1 MKAVRQGRGVTGLLM
16 LLALAGCSSRS
27 AEPPP
32 PNPDEVRAKIV
43 RLMPATVRDRQG
55 WAGDIYAAFSARR
68 EKYTSDE
75 NLCAVL
81 AVTEQESTYQVDP
94 PVAGLGR
101 IATREVER
109 RAGKLHVPAFLVSSA
124 LNIKSPDGRTYSQ
137 RLAAA
142 RTEKE
147 LSETFDDFIAI
158 VPMGGK
164 LFGGFNP
171 VHTGGPMQ
179 VSIAFAEQHADGY
192 PYPLD
197 GSIRREVFSRR
208 GGMYFGI
215 AHLLGYPADYPAP
228 LYRFADFNAGWYASR
243 NAAFQSAVSRVSGIP
258 LALDGDLIRYGT
270 RTPGSTELAVRRPRQ
285 APGHER
291 RGDPPGAGAGRQPG
305 VRRQRAVPQGL
316 RPGRKRH
323 RQDIAPRRAAG
334 DHPGEPED
342 HPQADGRL
350 VRQARRRTLPAL
362 HGARAE
368 TLSPSS
374 RGSNLAP
381 PRESAVLSAKLM
393 EKQRM
398 KTRYSAEAPARDEL
412 DRLAGPTLVEFG
424 TDWCGHCQ
432 AAQPLLA
439 EVFSDYPEV
448 GHLKVEDGPGRRL
461 GRSFQV
467 KLWPTFVFLRDGR
480 EVARV
485 VRPGKRGVLEEAFE
499 SLVGEG

>member
-55 WAGDIYAAFSARR
+55 WASDIYAAFSAQQI
-68 EKYTSDE
+68 YPSDE

-179 VSIAFAEQHADGY
+179 VSIAFAEAHARAAPEYGGGFGKG
-192 PYPLD
+192 L
-197 GSIRREVFSRR
+197 RNAVFTRP
-208 GGMYFGI
+208 GGLYFGI
-215 AHLLGYPADYPAP
+215 AHLLDYPAP
-228 LYRFADFNAGWYASR
+228 YQDPLFRFADFNAGHYSSR
-243 NAAFQSAVSRVSGIP
+243 NAAFQQAVAR
-258 LALDGDLIRYGT
+258 LAGVKLVLDGDLLRYENGEPSGEASAT
-270 RTPGSTELAVRRPRQ
+270 QKAVMALSGRLKLDSAEILAALRQEKREAFARTQLYLRVFAM
-285 APGHER
+285 A
-291 RGDPPGAGAGRQPG
+291 DKAAGAR
-305 VRRQRAVPQGL
+305 V
-316 RPGRKRH
+316 
-323 RQDIAPRRAAG
+323 
-334 DHPGEPED
+334 
-342 HPQADGRL
+342 
-350 VRQARRRTLPAL
+350 
-362 HGARAE
+362 
-368 TLSPSS
+368 
-374 RGSNLAP
+374 
-381 PRESAVLSAKLM
+381 PREAMPRIELKSPKIQRKLTTAWFAERVHM
-393 EKQRM
+393 RYRACMKRM
-398 KTRYSAEAPARDEL
+398 P
-412 DRLAGPTLVEFG
+412 G
-424 TDWCGHCQ
+424 T
-432 AAQPLLA
+432 
-439 EVFSDYPEV
+439 
-448 GHLKVEDGPGRRL
+448 
-461 GRSFQV
+461 
-467 KLWPTFVFLRDGR
+467 
-480 EVARV
+480 
-485 VRPGKRGVLEEAFE
+485 
-499 SLVGEG
+499 

>member
-55 WAGDIYAAFSARR
+55 WASDIYAAFSTQQV
-68 EKYTSDE
+68 YPSDE

-243 NAAFQSAVSRVSGIP
+243 NAAFQNAVSRVSGIP

-270 RTPGSTELAVRRPRQ
+270 RTPGSTELAVRSLGKRLDMSDAAIRR
-285 APGHER
+285 ALER
-291 RGDPPGAGAGRQPG
+291 RQPG

-323 RQDIAPRRAAG
+323 RQDAAPRRAAG
-334 DHPGEPED
+334 DRPGEPED
-342 HPQADGRL
+342 HPQADHRL

-374 RGSNLAP
+374 RG
-381 PRESAVLSAKLM
+381 R
-393 EKQRM
+393 
-398 KTRYSAEAPARDEL
+398 
-412 DRLAGPTLVEFG
+412 AGRTWRRRGSLPS
-424 TDWCGHCQ
+424 CQ
-432 AAQPLLA
+432 P
-439 EVFSDYPEV
+439 SSW
-448 GHLKVEDGPGRRL
+448 
-461 GRSFQV
+461 RSSV
-467 KLWPTFVFLRDGR
+467 
-480 EVARV
+480 
-485 VRPGKRGVLEEAFE
+485 
-499 SLVGEG
+499 

>member
-55 WAGDIYAAFSARR
+55 WASDIYAAFSAQQI
-68 EKYTSDE
+68 YPSDE

-171 VHTGGPMQ
+171 VRTRTAIPIRWTAASAARCSAGAAACISASPTCL
-179 VSIAFAEQHADGY
+179 A
-192 PYPLD
+192 
-197 GSIRREVFSRR
+197 IRR
-208 GGMYFGI
+208 
-215 AHLLGYPADYPAP
+215 
-228 LYRFADFNAGWYASR
+228 
-243 NAAFQSAVSRVSGIP
+243 
-258 LALDGDLIRYGT
+258 T
-270 RTPGSTELAVRRPRQ
+270 T
-285 APGHER
+285 
-291 RGDPPGAGAGRQPG
+291 
-305 VRRQRAVPQGL
+305 
-316 RPGRKRH
+316 
-323 RQDIAPRRAAG
+323 
-334 DHPGEPED
+334 
-342 HPQADGRL
+342 
-350 VRQARRRTLPAL
+350 RRRCTASPTSTPA
-362 HGARAE
+362 GMPVATPRSRAR
-368 TLSPSS
+368 
-374 RGSNLAP
+374 
-381 PRESAVLSAKLM
+381 
-393 EKQRM
+393 
-398 KTRYSAEAPARDEL
+398 
-412 DRLAGPTLVEFG
+412 
-424 TDWCGHCQ
+424 
-432 AAQPLLA
+432 
-439 EVFSDYPEV
+439 
-448 GHLKVEDGPGRRL
+448 
-461 GRSFQV
+461 
-467 KLWPTFVFLRDGR
+467 
-480 EVARV
+480 
-485 VRPGKRGVLEEAFE
+485 
-499 SLVGEG
+499 